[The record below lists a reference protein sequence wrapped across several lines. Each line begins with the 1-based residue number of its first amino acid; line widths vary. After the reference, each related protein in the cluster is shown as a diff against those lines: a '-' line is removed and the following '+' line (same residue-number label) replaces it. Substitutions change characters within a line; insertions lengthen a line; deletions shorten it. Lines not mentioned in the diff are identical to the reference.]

1 MAGIAADVA
10 RADGLARAAYT
21 HQAQVCLAV
30 PADLINNADRKVG
43 EREAIL
49 SLSVLVGA
57 ISMARGV
64 DDPDLSLQILTNAAA
79 ALKQRI
85 PN

>member
-1 MAGIAADVA
+1 
-10 RADGLARAAYT
+10 
-21 HQAQVCLAV
+21 V
-30 PADLINNADRKVG
+30 PADLIDNADRKVG

-57 ISMARGV
+57 I
-64 DDPDLSLQILTNAAA
+64 PWPQQTLTNAAA

>member
-1 MAGIAADVA
+1 VAGIAADVA

-30 PADLINNADRKVG
+30 PADLIDNADRKVG
-43 EREAIL
+43 EGEAIL

-57 ISMARGV
+57 ISMAPADTDQCRRRV
-64 DDPDLSLQILTNAAA
+64 ETADPERVT
-79 ALKQRI
+79 
-85 PN
+85 